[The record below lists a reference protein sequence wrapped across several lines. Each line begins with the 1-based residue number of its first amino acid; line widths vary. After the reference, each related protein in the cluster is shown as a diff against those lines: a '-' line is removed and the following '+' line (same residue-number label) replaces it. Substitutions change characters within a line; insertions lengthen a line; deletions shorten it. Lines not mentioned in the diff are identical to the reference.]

1 MNAMEYEAGVIER
14 TANTLAY
21 WIETTPQERLDWT
34 PTAEAS
40 SKSRS
45 VRDQAEEVIKFNRGI
60 AAVLRGESTDLN
72 APYEAPAT
80 QAGLVREIAASG
92 KEFADAVRTLSPES
106 LQKTHDFGFGAFPL
120 GAWIE
125 ICQGNMMYHGGQV
138 NYIQTLFGDTEFR
151 FPGPDYNPLKDA

>member
-1 MNAMEYEAGVIER
+1 MNAMEWQAGIIER

-21 WIETTPQERLDWT
+21 WVETTPGERLDWT
-34 PTAEAS
+34 PKADDA

-45 VRDQAEEVIKFNRGI
+45 VRDQATECIKFNRGV
-60 AAVLRGESTDLN
+60 AAVLRGESVDLN
-72 APYEAPAT
+72 SPYEAPGG

-92 KEFADAVRTLSPES
+92 KEFADAVRNLNPEL
-106 LQKTHDFGFGAFPL
+106 LQKSHDFGFGEFPL